1 MFNFTKSRKFEV
13 EAVYKMRDCWVTM
26 LEVGLVLGTMRV
38 VSLEDLAKHFVI
50 PFSVMQWIIFADLII
65 FIGP

>member
-1 MFNFTKSRKFEV
+1 MLNFTKSRKFEV
-13 EAVYKMRDCWVTM
+13 EVVHKMRDCWVTM

-50 PFSVMQWIIFADLII
+50 PFSVTQWIIFADLII
-65 FIGP
+65 LIGP